1 MALTA
6 KPTKKVDLS
15 KIDDIQNEF
24 FGQELPAVTADLR
37 ETPGALPE
45 KRAVKEP
52 EVSASATKK
61 AGPAGKSAASP
72 EQPGP
77 VLTKTVQKDKAKSIE
92 TKSDLQPREGTVAD
106 LLAASRFNGV
116 RYTTRPYT
124 VPRSLTID
132 LNRLKAMLR
141 TREIQYTQAELME
154 KMIRESLEIVN
165 DQNFYDLRER
175 AFGQVKAPDQCSRRS
190 VTLTEDTFFR
200 MSELKADLAQT
211 YGRRFSNDELL
222 TVLLAVAFAPLYEQG
237 TV

>member
-24 FGQELPAVTADLR
+24 FGQELTTGTPAPPETISAQPEKSARADSPPPAVSQ
-37 ETPGALPE
+37 
-45 KRAVKEP
+45 KAV
-52 EVSASATKK
+52 
-61 AGPAGKSAASP
+61 PAGKSIISP
-72 EQPGP
+72 EKPAAKRP
-77 VLTKTVQKDKAKSIE
+77 AAVEKKAAGSVRE
-92 TKSDLQPREGTVAD
+92 STEAQPREGTVAD
-106 LLAASRFNGV
+106 LLTASRFSGV

-141 TREIQYTQAELME
+141 AREMQYTQAELME

-165 DQNFYDLRER
+165 EGNYYELRER
-175 AFGQVKAPDQCSRRS
+175 AFGHLKSPDQCSRRS

-200 MSELKADLAQT
+200 MSELKADLAQAH
-211 YGRRFSNDELL
+211 GRRFSNDELL

-237 TV
+237 TL